1 MIDTFLNYSSMA
13 KESPTVV
20 LRDCL
25 RTAFIHIHYLVWQ
38 DTCKV
43 GRSKNWLVLHNHKNF
58 CLENAKSLQLIILP
72 AYFLDGVSLQAALLC
87 NDTMLNDNKVCSI

>member
-43 GRSKNWLVLHNHKNF
+43 GRSKNWLVLHNHKNLLLF
-58 CLENAKSLQLIILP
+58 GKRKVPPANNLTCL
-72 AYFLDGVSLQAALLC
+72 FLGWCELASCTAV
-87 NDTMLNDNKVCSI
+87 